1 MGEATGPMR
10 REDGHGSRWA
20 SDVSDV
26 VHQFVSV
33 TDGEI
38 AAINLESAR
47 RQSWSQFWR
56 APTRRGT
63 AELIVE
69 QEQLTAQ
76 FVGDLAAFERLES
89 MVDEFAR
96 AGPDVGRAAL
106 IVGQVACATHQF
118 AQARAALEQAVCAG
132 APASDTNRLA
142 LSIDQATGCNLRGV
156 LATRRARADRP
167 GQWAELVPLGA
178 LLADLGEFEEAD
190 RTYLRALREYPDV
203 SPFALAWVCFQL
215 GALWGESLDTP
226 EPQRAAR
233 WYRRA
238 IDHLPCYVKARV
250 HMAEI
255 LLDDDDLPAA
265 RDLLLPVVAS
275 GDPEVSWRLA
285 DVATA
290 AGNEEEPRPGSRAR
304 APASRRFWP
313 NTLSRS
319 RITQPS
325 SISAVVTMQGEP
337 SSSRASIRETIGR
350 RQGPSTCMYRRLRPP
365 WRRDM
370 PYRRTF
376 LITCSVAGCRVCSL
390 APALRC
396 DFDPDR
402 SGYCH
407 GGDDGGTGAADRWLG
422 RCGGFG
428 QRRLAADQFVM
439 ACGLA
444 LTESTP

>member
-1 MGEATGPMR
+1 M
-10 REDGHGSRWA
+10 
-20 SDVSDV
+20 
-26 VHQFVSV
+26 HQFVSV

-290 AGNEEEPRPGSRAR
+290 AGNEEEATSRLASARTGFEALLAKHPLAFADHAAEFYLGSGNDARRAIELARLNRDNRPTAR
-304 APASRRFWP
+304 AIDLYA
-313 NTLSRS
+313 
-319 RITQPS
+319 
-325 SISAVVTMQGEP
+325 A
-337 SSSRASIRETIGR
+337 A
-350 RQGPSTCMYRRLRPP
+350 CDRL
-365 WRRDM
+365 
-370 PYRRTF
+370 
-376 LITCSVAGCRVCSL
+376 
-390 APALRC
+390 
-396 DFDPDR
+396 
-402 SGYCH
+402 
-407 GGDDGGTGAADRWLG
+407 GDEICPTA
-422 RCGGFG
+422 
-428 QRRLAADQFVM
+428 
-439 ACGLA
+439 
-444 LTESTP
+444 EHS